1 MTFRSLVVRT
11 CLVLTAAAALAST
24 AVAGDSPRTAEVR
37 VDSRLVA
44 PSLPDRAIERVDL
57 GLGAVDYY
65 DTSDGPVAGRYAP
78 QPAGVHATGDPA
90 KANDARRK
98 GSEFLKKIQKKD
110 GGWGAGNWGQPD
122 DGAPSDVATTAM
134 VLLALHRDANG
145 TDIHDASIRK
155 GVEYTLAS
163 IASAP
168 RDSAKVTTPEGTQ
181 PQRKLGALVDT
192 HLAAMMLSEIAGT
205 LDDETN
211 IAMDKG
217 FGQVVAKVQLAQNA
231 DGSFDGNGWAPVL
244 SNSIAATS
252 LMRADE
258 RGIEVDQE
266 VLDRSEKYQAAQ
278 VAGDGSVDT
287 STGAGVDLYAVAGS
301 LRTNSMGAKRK
312 GSANTQEATR
322 AAEASATR
330 VANDAD
336 RLMAGFGSVGGEE
349 MLGYMMIS
357 DTLAEE
363 GGDRWETWEGK
374 VGAYLVGIQ
383 NADGSWVG
391 HHCITSRTF
400 TTAAA
405 VMALGSGD
413 YAQRQAAA
421 KATPGPSK
429 G

>member
-1 MTFRSLVVRT
+1 MTFRNLVVRS
-11 CLVLTAAAALAST
+11 CIAITAAAAIAGTAVAAST
-24 AVAGDSPRTAEVR
+24 AVDT
-37 VDSRLVA
+37 D
-44 PSLPDRAIERVDL
+44 IEP
-57 GLGAVDYY
+57 AVYE
-65 DTSDGPVAGRYAP
+65 DGPVAGRHSP
-78 QPAGVHATGDPA
+78 RQPAALTAVTGNGDPA
-90 KANDARRK
+90 KAKDARRK
-98 GSEFLKKIQKKD
+98 GAEFLKGIQKGD

-145 TDIHDASIRK
+145 SDVHQDAIIQ
-155 GVEYTLAS
+155 GVQYTLAA

-168 RDSAKVTTPEGTQ
+168 KDSPKVNTPEGTQ
-181 PQRKLGALVDT
+181 PQRKLGQLVDT
-192 HLAAMMLSEIAGT
+192 HMAALMLSEVGGS
-205 LDDETN
+205 LDEETN
-211 IAMDKG
+211 IAMDRG
-217 FGQVVAKVQLAQNA
+217 FGQVITKVQLAQNA

-252 LMRADE
+252 LMRADAA
-258 RGIEVDQE
+258 GIAVNDE
-266 VLDRSEKYQAAQ
+266 VLDKSERYQASQ
-278 VAGDGSVDT
+278 VSGEDGAVDT

-312 GSANTQEATR
+312 GSANAP
-322 AAEASATR
+322 AAEAAAQATAGR
-330 VANDAD
+330 VSRDAD
-336 RLMAGFGSVGGEE
+336 HLMAGFGSVGGEE

-363 GGDRWETWEGK
+363 GGDTWVHWESK
-374 VGAYLVGIQ
+374 VSAYLVGIQ
-383 NADGSWVG
+383 NGDGSWVG

-413 YAQRQAAA
+413 WAERQAAL
-421 KATPGPSK
+421 KGSRGPHK

>member
-1 MTFRSLVVRT
+1 MTFRT
-11 CLVLTAAAALAST
+11 LVLRSALALIAAAALGGTALAASDAPT
-24 AVAGDSPRTAEVR
+24 QTR
-37 VDSRLVA
+37 VSARSVGVD
-44 PSLPDRAIERVDL
+44 RVDL
-57 GLGAVDYY
+57 GDVSIGYE
-65 DTSDGPVAGRYAP
+65 DGLLASRYARE
-78 QPAGVHATGDPA
+78 QPAAVTGGGDPA
-90 KANDARRK
+90 KAGESRSK
-98 GSEFLKKIQKKD
+98 GASFLKTIQNKD
-110 GGWGAGNWGQPD
+110 GGWGAGDWGQAND
-122 DGAPSDVATTAM
+122 AAASDVATASM

-145 TDIHDASIRK
+145 SDVHQAAIVK
-155 GVEYTLAS
+155 GVQYVLGA

-192 HLAAMMLSEIAGT
+192 HMAAMMLSEVIGT

-211 IAMDKG
+211 LAMDKG
-217 FGQVVAKVQLAQNA
+217 FGQVIAKVQLAQRA
-231 DGSFDGNGWAPVL
+231 DGSFDGDGWAPVL

-252 LMRADE
+252 LMRAEDK
-258 RGIEVDQE
+258 GLAVDAR

-278 VAGDGSVDT
+278 VSEDGTVDT

-301 LRTNSMGAKRK
+301 LRTNSMAGKRDK
-312 GSANTQEATR
+312 SGNKAASATATR
-322 AAEASATR
+322 AATGR
-330 VANDAD
+330 VAADSD
-336 RLMAGFGSVGGEE
+336 RLMAGFGSIGGEE

-357 DTLAEE
+357 DSLAEE
-363 GGDRWETWEGK
+363 GGEQWTTWENK

-383 NADGSWVG
+383 NNDGSWVG

-413 YAQRQAAA
+413 WADRQASN